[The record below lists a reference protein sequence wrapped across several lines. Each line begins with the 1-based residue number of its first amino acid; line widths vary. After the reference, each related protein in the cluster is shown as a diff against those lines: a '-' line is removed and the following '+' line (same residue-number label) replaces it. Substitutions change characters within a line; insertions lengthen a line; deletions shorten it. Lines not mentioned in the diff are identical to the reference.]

1 MAELS
6 DRLRVLHAW
15 SGLSYREIHRQVARA
30 RRLRGTVEIPALD
43 TVHRCLR
50 PGRVRLDVD
59 LMVDIVTVLLGC
71 ASDAEA
77 AAWRAAHRSVTGQG
91 VSATVAS
98 LHFGL
103 PRDRVDFVGRQSELA
118 ALTGNRDAGFVTVL
132 AGMPG
137 VGKTARR

>member
-77 AAWRAAHRSVTGQG
+77 AAWRAPPRSVTRPG
-91 VSATVAS
+91 VRATGAS
-98 LHFGL
+98 LHFGP
-103 PRDRVDFVGRQSELA
+103 PRDRVHFVGPPSDL
-118 ALTGNRDAGFVTVL
+118 DAIHGHRCARFVTVL